1 MIPSKSSLKSI
12 ILWRKERRGLM
23 RFQPFKV
30 VIQLGSQLAL
40 NQRFPLSLESL
51 LTYSVAGPSHRGT
64 DLIPLPFIKETNG
77 SYHAS
82 QMVAV
87 VNSRDCWGQR
97 LYVRQSSDANYRTS
111 GEESKNPT
119 GGPNQNSSTGD
130 YRDRLEYLTVLN
142 AEQLFFYGCGDI
154 GEVRK
159 YLKIFQ
165 TTGLGTR
172 RNVGHG
178 RVVSLTVTAI
188 AKDLSLYDEQGNPA
202 RFLPVAHWPE
212 PPLVR
217 LDELPERP
225 PYWCKDNLVM
235 GYVPPMIPFKIIVQE
250 RDEDD
255 EYE

>member
-1 MIPSKSSLKSI
+1 
-12 ILWRKERRGLM
+12 M

-40 NQRFPLSLESL
+40 NQRLPLSLESL

-64 DLIPLPFIKETNG
+64 DLIPLPFMKETNG
-77 SYHAS
+77 CYHAS

-87 VNSRDCWGQR
+87 VNSRDCFGQR
-97 LYVRQSSDANYRTS
+97 PYVRQSSNANYRTS
-111 GEESKNPT
+111 GEESHSKT
-119 GGPNQNSSTGD
+119 GGPNQDRSTGD
-130 YRDRLEYLTVLN
+130 YRDRLEFLTVLN
-142 AEQLFFYGCGDI
+142 AEQLVFYGCGDI

-159 YLKIFQ
+159 YLKIFK

-172 RNVGHG
+172 RNVGYG

-202 RFLPVAHWPE
+202 RFLPVAYWPE
-212 PPLVR
+212 PPWIR
-217 LDELPERP
+217 MHELPERP
-225 PYWCKDNLVM
+225 PYWSKNNLVM
-235 GYVPPMIPFKIIVQE
+235 GYVPPMIPFKILVQELE

-255 EYE
+255 DDE